1 MGDRNL
7 DLDEKTLTTAREYS
21 VDYPDDAYVLN
32 KGIDNTGN
40 EIEYKVLNI
49 DNYGPWAMAPR
60 TGSVRSYD
68 MGGDKGHNLTNT
80 LGTYYVDA
88 NPETGVRIID
98 RYDMENRF
106 EDPDLISGKF
116 QPRKA
121 WNEVSSLWN
130 PNAGFLNHPD
140 PMVKLRGRDQ
150 TVPFD
155 FGHLKR
161 TILDGGYDTT
171 HSPLTRLARAGMY
184 ITPWKPTPFDIDVNV
199 PYEGRIGNSE
209 TYLK

>member
-1 MGDRNL
+1 M
-7 DLDEKTLTTAREYS
+7 
-21 VDYPDDAYVLN
+21 
-32 KGIDNTGN
+32 
-40 EIEYKVLNI
+40 
-49 DNYGPWAMAPR
+49 GPWSLEPR
-60 TGSVRSYD
+60 SGPVSSYWTPV
-68 MGGDKGHNLTNT
+68 GPWSLEADKKHNLSNT
-80 LGTYYVDA
+80 LGKYYVDA
-88 NPETGVRIID
+88 DPEKGVRIID

-121 WNEVSSLWN
+121 WNEISSLWN
-130 PNAGFLNHPD
+130 PGAGFLNHPD

-150 TVPFD
+150 TAPFD
-155 FGHLKR
+155 FEHLKR
-161 TILDGGYDTT
+161 TIRGGGYDTT